1 MLLKR
6 FELCTGLS
14 LSVMED
20 EANSVSRGAYIV
32 IESVATGRDD
42 SKRDALEGSGNDNLS
57 VAQDIDGDIDQ
68 ISSLISTL
76 LHDIFYSTRVR
87 TSDETGERTLVQT
100 PALALTPTQPGADMT
115 PTQPGADMTP
125 TQPGAD
131 MTPTQPG
138 ADIQGQTSQVGKG
151 DAVCETCLTM
161 RLSTKQCCE
170 CNPSF
175 IKESDGET
183 DGISCHTLLDRGEC
197 VPIETQS
204 RVAVVFT
211 YGSSAAIAQICSAL
225 TTDMTPSLTA
235 SLSSINSTSS
245 SNYHMYRMWSAVKL
259 WLQIELNFIS
269 ASTVDSF
276 VWNTERQRKLAIR
289 YTAFILTR
297 VSRY

>member
-100 PALALTPTQPGADMT
+100 PALAL
-115 PTQPGADMTP
+115 TP